1 LAKTTSLSPKSPTIT
16 RPGRIGRANPH
27 RTVKRRTAVKPRLYR
42 RQSVCVSDWAG
53 GAADNSLGCTDGP
66 PTAVAPARLS
76 NRFSGLISRC
86 TYAHAKVAHCH
97 TKHSIP
103 FHSIPHRRTAD
114 ARRCE
119 RDAIR
124 LSAAQDARH
133 MDALEGTQATQRGG

>member
-86 TYAHAKVAHCH
+86 TYVGPRYSCAMP
-97 TKHSIP
+97 THSIP
-103 FHSIPHRRTAD
+103 FRTAAPPD

-133 MDALEGTQATQRGG
+133 MDALEGTQGTQRGG